1 MKTWFK
7 YLKQGLASHIP
18 QDRIAGDK
26 SHTGLK
32 ESLKSLLPYLKHHWR
47 KAFLGGCL
55 VLLASICSFP
65 APLITRY
72 LVDEVIL
79 GRKLGLLVG
88 AVILLAGF
96 LLAEKLVRMLQD
108 FYFARFEQRITLDIQ
123 QDLIARVLRYPKR
136 FFDDHQT

>member
-1 MKTWFK
+1 MQTWFK
-7 YLKQGLASHIP
+7 YLKQGLSSQLP

-32 ESLKSLLPYLKHHWR
+32 ESLKSLLPYLKHHRR
-47 KAFLGGCL
+47 KALLGGCL
-55 VLLASICSFP
+55 VLLASICGFP

-79 GRKLGLLVG
+79 GRQLGLLVG

-96 LLAEKLVRMLQD
+96 LLDEKLVAGLRIIIGAWVLRINLQD
-108 FYFARFEQRITLDIQ
+108 ELSGFVELAHENS
-123 QDLIARVLRYPKR
+123 
-136 FFDDHQT
+136 